1 MKIRRRRWTKKRPTP
16 FEAGVYFTT
25 PHHPEDILSTV
36 CTVYGAAFDLDRM
49 LQIQGNQLSFVRHYE
64 RKKLLSFGNV
74 IVVFPCAQVSLVFTL
89 DELQCNPHLRYFQ
102 TFIGEDGWHSE
113 RALQLQ
119 VLVTPTQCVPGAYL
133 LVLYQTCLRS
143 LPFEKM
149 RTSTRHAASLRSLNL
164 FDREEEA

>member
-1 MKIRRRRWTKKRPTP
+1 MKMRRRRTKKKPTP
-16 FEAGVYFTT
+16 FEAGVYFTS
-25 PHHPEDILSTV
+25 PHHAEEILSTF
-36 CTVYGAAFDLDRM
+36 CAVYGAGFDDDRM
-49 LQIQGNQLSFVRHYE
+49 LQIQGNQLSFVRQYA

-89 DELQCNPHLRYFQ
+89 DELHCNPHLRYFQ

-119 VLVTPTQCVPGAYL
+119 VLVTPTQCMPGAYL
-133 LVLYQTCLRS
+133 LVLYQTNLRS

-149 RTSTRHAASLRSLNL
+149 RRSIHHTESLRLLNL
-164 FDREEEA
+164 FDEEEA